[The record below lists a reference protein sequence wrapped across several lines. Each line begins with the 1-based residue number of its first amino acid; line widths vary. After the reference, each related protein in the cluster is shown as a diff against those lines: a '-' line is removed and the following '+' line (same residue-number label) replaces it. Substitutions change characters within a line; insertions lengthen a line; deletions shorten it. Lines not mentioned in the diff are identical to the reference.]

1 MGRVEEL
8 ELELVKKIQLELELK
23 DRIGILEEAAA
34 DSSKHSQYCRESFIG
49 TNRDMDTAIQL
60 YRVRKGNYT
69 GSKHE
74 MQSLVYNEEL
84 EDSVYSDDDDDNDP
98 MPSTSP
104 GSRTLVPTLCSR
116 CSGASSYTTRR
127 RRPEDS
133 NGALRA

>member
-1 MGRVEEL
+1 MLCTLQDVTL
-8 ELELVKKIQLELELK
+8 TYHPQNAKQPKKKKTNITSKYTQAELV
-23 DRIGILEEAAA
+23 
-34 DSSKHSQYCRESFIG
+34 QYSRESFIG
-49 TNRDMDTAIQL
+49 TSRDMDTAIQL
-60 YRVRKGNYT
+60 YRVRKGDYT

-116 CSGASSYTTRR
+116 CSGASS
-127 RRPEDS
+127 
-133 NGALRA
+133 